1 MPISRRGFLHAIAA
15 LSIPALALPAQA
27 TGAPRKRLT
36 LLTYPG
42 TGKTD
47 IPIGEFM
54 AGMAPLQ
61 THLEQASHRELSV
74 TLLRSIAKFNAA
86 AQSRL
91 NAPDL
96 AYGPSTSATV
106 YMNAGYL
113 PLVRVSKMASGM
125 IVSKLPLSAI
135 RSVAFPDPESWL
147 SQVGE
152 YTVEILTGRS
162 LQYHYAN
169 SQDAAVEAL
178 CYGLAEAAG
187 VRPATLRKLQ
197 GEDPAYQVIA
207 RLPETPDFTLL
218 AHYDLD
224 PFLREA
230 IKDALLQL
238 PATTVAALDRVYHI
252 KLGRFTHTDEGEFE
266 ILRRIIV
273 AAKRF
278 G

>member
-1 MPISRRGFLHAIAA
+1 MSISRRGFLHAIAA
-15 LSIPALALPAQA
+15 LALPTQA
-27 TGAPRKRLT
+27 VAASHKRLA

-42 TGKTD
+42 TGKAD
-47 IPIGEFM
+47 IPMGEFM
-54 AGMAPLQ
+54 AGVAPLRA
-61 THLEQASHRELSV
+61 HLERTTNRELSV
-74 TLLRSIAKFNAA
+74 TLSRSIAKFNAA

-91 NAPDL
+91 NAPEL
-96 AYGPSTSATV
+96 VYGPATSATV
-106 YMNAGYL
+106 FMNAGYL
-113 PLVRVSKMASGM
+113 PLVRMSRMASGV
-125 IVSKLPLSAI
+125 IVSKLPLHAI

-147 SQVGE
+147 AQVGE

-178 CYGLAEAAG
+178 RYGLAEAVA
-187 VRPATLRKLQ
+187 VRPATWRKLRDA
-197 GEDPAYQVIA
+197 DPGYQVIA
-207 RLPETPDFTLL
+207 RLPETPDFTFL

-230 IKDALLQL
+230 VKDALLQL
-238 PATTVAALDRVYHI
+238 PATTVAALDQVYHV
-252 KLGRFTHTDEGEFE
+252 KLGQFTHTDESEFD